1 MNIHAVQRLMGHA
14 DLDILLRYLDLD
26 EADLAEAHR
35 LYGPVDSIFGKTDTS
50 GPDWQSEEPRERGE
64 GDEL

>member
-14 DLDILLRYLDLD
+14 DLDVLLRYLDLG

-35 LYGPVDSIFGKTDTS
+35 LYGPVDSLL
-50 GPDWQSEEPRERGE
+50 GPPEEGRSE
-64 GDEL
+64 